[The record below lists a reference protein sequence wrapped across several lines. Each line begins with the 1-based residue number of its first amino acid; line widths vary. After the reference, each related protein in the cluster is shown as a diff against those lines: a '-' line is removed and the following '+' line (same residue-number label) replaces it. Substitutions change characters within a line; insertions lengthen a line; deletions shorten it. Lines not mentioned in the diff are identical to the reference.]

1 MDDTII
7 AISTPQGEGGLGLIR
22 ISGQRALTVARE
34 IFQPKKLNPIDHP
47 GFMCFGYLV
56 DPDKN
61 ERLDTGYACYFKPEL
76 SYTREEVVEISLHGS
91 PVILN
96 EAVKLG
102 IKRGAR
108 LARPGEFTLRAY
120 LHGRLDIVQ
129 AEAINDLIRAMSIDQ
144 ARISFHQA
152 EGSLSRKIQKV
163 REEIIDVLVNIEASL
178 EFPEEDLGLG
188 QDEINS
194 RLDNLINNLGKIVR
208 SYEQGR
214 ARLEGLT
221 IALVGKTNTGKS
233 TLFNAL
239 LEEERA
245 IVTPYPGTTR
255 DFIRE
260 NLLVDGFLLK
270 LVDTAGFG
278 QVDNAAEE
286 AGMTRA
292 ESVAARADGLLIIL
306 DSSRPESEEDFYL
319 LKEFRDKKRIIVFNK
334 TDLRQLINR
343 DMIIEGNK
351 GEPWLEVSALTG
363 ENVDQLKKLMLVTFG
378 PGKEKDEEIILHERQ
393 KILLE
398 EMVNNLAEARRK
410 LQSGYGLEIV
420 AEEIRDVLPAIS
432 EFTGEIKSAEVI
444 NEIFGRFCLGK

>member
-1 MDDTII
+1 
-7 AISTPQGEGGLGLIR
+7 
-22 ISGQRALTVARE
+22 
-34 IFQPKKLNPIDHP
+34 
-47 GFMCFGYLV
+47 
-56 DPDKN
+56 
-61 ERLDTGYACYFKPEL
+61 
-76 SYTREEVVEISLHGS
+76 
-91 PVILN
+91 
-96 EAVKLG
+96 
-102 IKRGAR
+102 
-108 LARPGEFTLRAY
+108 
-120 LHGRLDIVQ
+120 
-129 AEAINDLIRAMSIDQ
+129 
-144 ARISFHQA
+144 
-152 EGSLSRKIQKV
+152 
-163 REEIIDVLVNIEASL
+163 
-178 EFPEEDLGLG
+178 
-188 QDEINS
+188 
-194 RLDNLINNLGKIVR
+194 LINNLGKIVR